1 MSSAPEREDLTGKV
15 AVVTGS
21 ARGIG
26 RAIALA
32 LARRGADVVVS
43 DVDLPGAESTA
54 AEIAALGRRSL
65 AVRCNVVRRDEVDA
79 LVERALA
86 DLGRL
91 DIFVNNAGITRD
103 GLAIRMTEE
112 QWDLV
117 LDINLKGTF
126 FGCAAAAKA
135 MMKARAGVIVNIAS
149 ITGLLGN
156 VGQANYA
163 ASKAGV
169 IALTRTL
176 AKELASRNIR
186 VNAVA
191 PGFIETEMTR
201 DMTDKAK
208 AAFLEYVPMGRGGR
222 PEEIAEVVGFLCAPA
237 SSYITGECITVDGG
251 LTIQ

>member
-1 MSSAPEREDLTGKV
+1 MTDTRTRESLKGKT
-15 AVVTGS
+15 AIVTGS

-26 RAIALA
+26 RAIALE
-32 LARRGADVVVS
+32 LARRGADVVIS
-43 DVDLPGAESTA
+43 DIDAAGAEATA
-54 AEIAALGRRSL
+54 AEIAALGGRTL
-65 AVRCNVVRRDEVDA
+65 ALACNVTRRDEVDA
-79 LVERALA
+79 LVDRTLA
-86 DLGRL
+86 AWGRL

-117 LDINLKGTF
+117 LDVNLKGTF
-126 FGCAAAAKA
+126 FGCAAAGKA
-135 MMKARAGVIVNIAS
+135 MMKARTGAIVNIAS

-176 AKELASRNIR
+176 AKELATRNIR
-186 VNAVA
+186 VYAVA

-208 AAFLEYVPMGRGGR
+208 AAFLEYVPLGRGGT
-222 PEEIAEVVGFLCAPA
+222 PEEIAHAVAFLCSPGA
-237 SSYITGECITVDGG
+237 SYITGECLTVDGG

>member
-1 MSSAPEREDLTGKV
+1 MEANTREDLNGKT
-15 AVVTGS
+15 AIVTGS

-26 RAIALA
+26 RSIARALA
-32 LARRGADVVVS
+32 QRGADVVIS
-43 DVDLPGAESTA
+43 DVDAAGAEATA
-54 AEIAALGRRSL
+54 AEIAALGHRTL
-65 AVRCNVVRRDEVDA
+65 ALACNVTRREDVDR
-79 LVERALA
+79 LVERTLA
-86 DLGRL
+86 AWGRL
-91 DIFVNNAGITRD
+91 DILVNNAGITRD

-117 LDINLKGTF
+117 LDVNLKGTF
-126 FGCAAAAKA
+126 FGCAAAARA
-135 MMKARAGVIVNIAS
+135 MMKARSGAIVNIAS
-149 ITGLLGN
+149 ITGLIGN

-176 AKELASRNIR
+176 AKELASRNVR

-201 DMTDKAK
+201 EMTEKAK
-208 AAFLEYVPMGRGGR
+208 AAFLDYVPMGRGGT
-222 PEEIAEVVGFLCAPA
+222 PEEVAGVVAFLCSPE
-237 SSYITGECITVDGG
+237 SSYITGECITIDGG

>member
-1 MSSAPEREDLTGKV
+1 MEAETRDDLNGRT
-15 AVVTGS
+15 AIVTGS

-26 RAIALA
+26 RSIAHA
-32 LARRGADVVVS
+32 LARRGADVVIS
-43 DVDLPGAESTA
+43 DVDAAGAEATA
-54 AEIAALGRRSL
+54 AEIAALGHRTL
-65 AVRCNVVRRDEVDA
+65 AIPCNVTRREEVEA
-79 LVERALA
+79 LVERTLA
-86 DLGRL
+86 AWGRL
-91 DIFVNNAGITRD
+91 DILVNNAGITRD

-117 LDINLKGTF
+117 LDVNLKGTF

-135 MMKARAGVIVNIAS
+135 MIKARSGAIVNIAS
-149 ITGLLGN
+149 ITGLIGN

-201 DMTDKAK
+201 EMTEKAK
-208 AAFLEYVPMGRGGR
+208 AAFLEYVPLGRGGTA
-222 PEEIAEVVGFLCAPA
+222 EEVAGVVAFLCSPA
-237 SSYITGECITVDGG
+237 SSYITGECVTVDGG

>member
-1 MSSAPEREDLTGKV
+1 MEAGMRDDLNGRT
-15 AVVTGS
+15 AIVTGS

-26 RAIALA
+26 RSIAQA
-32 LARRGADVVVS
+32 LARRGADVVIS
-43 DVDLPGAESTA
+43 DVDAPGAEATA
-54 AEIAALGRRSL
+54 AEIATLGHRAL
-65 AVRCNVVRRDEVDA
+65 AIPCNVTRREEVEA
-79 LVERALA
+79 LVERTLA
-86 DLGRL
+86 AWGRL
-91 DIFVNNAGITRD
+91 DILVNNAGITRD

-117 LDINLKGTF
+117 LDVNLKGTF

-135 MMKARAGVIVNIAS
+135 MIKARTGAIVNIAS
-149 ITGLLGN
+149 ITGLIGN

-191 PGFIETEMTR
+191 PGFIETEMTHN
-201 DMTDKAK
+201 MSDKAK
-208 AAFLEYVPMGRGGR
+208 AAFLEYVPMGRGGT
-222 PEEIAEVVGFLCAPA
+222 PEEIAGVVAFLCSPE
-237 SSYITGECITVDGG
+237 SSYITGECVTVDGG

>member
-1 MSSAPEREDLTGKV
+1 MESVTREDLIGKT
-15 AVVTGS
+15 AIVTGS

-26 RAIALA
+26 RSIAQA
-32 LARRGADVVVS
+32 LARRGADVVIS
-43 DVDLPGAESTA
+43 DVDAAGAEATA
-54 AEIAALGRRSL
+54 AEIAQRGRRTL
-65 AVRCNVVRRDEVDA
+65 AIACNVTRRDEVEA
-79 LVERALA
+79 LIERTLA
-86 DLGRL
+86 AWGRL
-91 DIFVNNAGITRD
+91 DILVNNAGITRD
-103 GLAIRMTEE
+103 TLAIRMTEE

-117 LDINLKGTF
+117 LDVNLKGTF

-135 MMKARAGVIVNIAS
+135 MIKARSGAIVNIAS
-149 ITGLLGN
+149 ITGLIGN

-201 DMTDKAK
+201 EMTEKAK
-208 AAFLEYVPMGRGGR
+208 AAFLEFVPMGRGGT
-222 PEEIAEVVGFLCAPA
+222 PEEVAAVVAFLCSPE
-237 SSYITGECITVDGG
+237 SSYITGECITIDGG